1 MSSNRRLKPP
11 PAIQL
16 FSWEKKTVKHTVL
29 ENRCCGCQWE
39 GCKLRWI
46 PTKKVSY
53 TTRCEESWDMSH
65 MCPCWFC
72 LGLLDWPETSPC
84 HFVGDMRPMLTWNI
98 SVLPR
103 REINQ
108 TTEIGAVAYCIR
120 DVGILR
126 KKVTT
131 GELRV
136 LDRSLL
142 PVDLFLINADQSN
155 PLPIETYSLSSHLA
169 RLMTHDKK

>member
-1 MSSNRRLKPP
+1 M
-11 PAIQL
+11 
-16 FSWEKKTVKHTVL
+16 KHF
-29 ENRCCGCQWE
+29 G
-39 GCKLRWI
+39 
-46 PTKKVSY
+46 P
-53 TTRCEESWDMSH
+53 
-65 MCPCWFC
+65 
-72 LGLLDWPETSPC
+72 
-84 HFVGDMRPMLTWNI
+84 
-98 SVLPR
+98 PR

-120 DVGILR
+120 DVGILG

-155 PLPIETYSLSSHLA
+155 PLPTET
-169 RLMTHDKK
+169 